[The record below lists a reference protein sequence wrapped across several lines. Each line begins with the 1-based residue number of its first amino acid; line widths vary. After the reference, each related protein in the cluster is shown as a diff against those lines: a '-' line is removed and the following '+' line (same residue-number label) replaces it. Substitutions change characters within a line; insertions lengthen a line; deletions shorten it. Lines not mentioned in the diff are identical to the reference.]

1 MGYKPLI
8 LVGLAVAL
16 VVAGVAFFVAT
27 AEADLEI
34 EHGMVILL
42 VVFVTLPLVAIWL
55 AIKAW
60 RMADRPGGALV
71 AGLIVIA
78 AFLPAPIA
86 FAVVVYEPS
95 GGQSG
100 VGVAEISGLW
110 SVTGTDPFES
120 EFFAGELTLVI
131 YEFDETY
138 VIMSVSGA
146 GTETSLDR
154 GRYEVSGDRLTYIS
168 SASSNACAEGQTG
181 RYEIE
186 NGGDPDGWLLH
197 LLDDECAP
205 RSEGS
210 PFTLVPG

>member
-1 MGYKPLI
+1 MA
-8 LVGLAVAL
+8 LVG
-16 VVAGVAFFVAT
+16 AGVAFFVAT

-42 VVFVTLPLVAIWL
+42 VVFVILPLVAIWL

-86 FAVVVYEPS
+86 FAVVVYEPA
-95 GGQSG
+95 GPPE
-100 VGVAEISGLW
+100 GVAIGDF
-110 SVTGTDPFES
+110 TGPW
-120 EFFAGELTLVI
+120 I
-131 YEFDETY
+131 
-138 VIMSVSGA
+138 VS
-146 GTETSLDR
+146 GTETEIYYKDDGTYTMSSISR
-154 GRYEVSGDRLTYIS
+154 FSETVFEQGGYEVAGNILTHIS
-168 SASSNACAEGQTG
+168 SEASNTCAEGQTG

-186 NGGDPDGWLLH
+186 ILNNHKWRLH
-197 LLDDECAP
+197 LLDDECTP

-210 PFTLVPG
+210 PFTLGDGP

>member
-1 MGYKPLI
+1 LGYKPLI

-16 VVAGVAFFVAT
+16 VVAGVAFLVAT

-42 VVFVTLPLVAIWL
+42 VVFVILPLVAIWL

-86 FAVVVYEPS
+86 LAGVVYEPA
-95 GGQSG
+95 GPPE
-100 VGVAEISGLW
+100 GVAVGDVFGPW
-110 SVTGTDPFES
+110 
-120 EFFAGELTLVI
+120 
-131 YEFDETY
+131 
-138 VIMSVSGA
+138 MVS
-146 GTETSLDR
+146 GTETLIFYEGDGTYTMSSVSDF
-154 GRYEVSGDRLTYIS
+154 GETVFEQGGYEVAGNILTHIS
-168 SASSNACAEGQTG
+168 SEASNTCAVGQTG

-186 NGGDPDGWLLH
+186 VLNNQKWRLH
-197 LLDDECAP
+197 LLDDECTP

-210 PFTLVPG
+210 PFTLVEGLEPAGR